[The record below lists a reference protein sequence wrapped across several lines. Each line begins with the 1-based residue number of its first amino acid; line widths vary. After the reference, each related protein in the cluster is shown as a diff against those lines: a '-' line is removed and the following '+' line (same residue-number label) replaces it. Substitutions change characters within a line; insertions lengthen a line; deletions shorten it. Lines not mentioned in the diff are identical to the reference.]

1 MRSTIYAAT
10 GGGFINKT
18 EDEIYNIIEEMTLNN
33 FQWSS
38 ERAQPKGVRGKLELD
53 AISMLSCEV
62 DAMSQKLERLN
73 VNSVSS
79 STPSLSCDI
88 YGSVD
93 HLIVHC

>member
-1 MRSTIYAAT
+1 LTISN
-10 GGGFINKT
+10 GRLREPNPNG
-18 EDEIYNIIEEMTLNN
+18 
-33 FQWSS
+33 SS
-38 ERAQPKGVRGKLELD
+38 KLELD
-53 AISMLSCEV
+53 DVSILSSKV